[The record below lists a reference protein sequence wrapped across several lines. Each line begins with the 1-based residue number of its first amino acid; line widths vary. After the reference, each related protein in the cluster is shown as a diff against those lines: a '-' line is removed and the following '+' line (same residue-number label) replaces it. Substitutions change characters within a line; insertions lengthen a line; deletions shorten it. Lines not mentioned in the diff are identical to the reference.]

1 MISYRLDQLHAKDIA
16 KLENERTKN
25 SLESFLYNFKDKLY
39 SDAVEV
45 LSTEEERN
53 KINEKFSEV
62 SDWLDEDGFDSTAD
76 VSSSQLIR

>member
-76 VSSSQLIR
+76 VSSS